1 MTRETRFP
9 LGAIASSVS
18 ALICAVP
25 TLLFPADSPIAPKLG
40 FLTVGAV
47 FFALGVLRIRAEG
60 RTPPADGEGDVTRQ

>member
-1 MTRETRFP
+1 M
-9 LGAIASSVS
+9 
-18 ALICAVP
+18 P

-60 RTPPADGEGDVTRQ
+60 RTPPADGEVDVTRQ